1 MVGKTIFY
9 GGSTF
14 LIVFFKI
21 LHNDRD
27 LISCKDI
34 FVIRKTI
41 CATEF
46 SKLRFVTCKSTIIGN
61 LLRKRRN
68 DILEYIDYVC

>member
-1 MVGKTIFY
+1 MKTRIEYPKYSAFY
-9 GGSTF
+9 KTC
-14 LIVFFKI
+14 I
-21 LHNDRD
+21 N
-27 LISCKDI
+27 CKDI